1 MSILISDEIKK
12 CIYKELQSCHQS
24 IVVITAF
31 CKQNALEFMQKNCNE
46 TIKDKTLIVR
56 FQLKDII
63 NGATDLQIYEYC
75 KSHEWKMYAYFDL
88 HAKMYIFDDKNGVIG
103 SANLTNKGILLEEGG
118 NLEMAEKCEVDET
131 DIQRVNCLIK
141 GSVEMDDRIYSIMK
155 AEALDKMKNR
165 TSSELGWSKRITD
178 LFRPVENMLFVND
191 FSEYDTAKESLG
203 QKIEFLEMSKGES
216 LTEIQQAFSLCRAY
230 RWLLELLQKHGGEMY
245 FGEITVELHSALV
258 NDPKPYRKDV
268 KVLLARLL
276 EWTQELECK
285 EVIVDRPRHSQRV
298 RLSQKVN

>member
-75 KSHEWKMYAYFDL
+75 KSHEC
-88 HAKMYIFDDKNGVIG
+88 
-103 SANLTNKGILLEEGG
+103 G

-178 LFRPVENMLFVND
+178 LFRPVENMLF
-191 FSEYDTAKESLG
+191 S
-203 QKIEFLEMSKGES
+203 
-216 LTEIQQAFSLCRAY
+216 
-230 RWLLELLQKHGGEMY
+230 
-245 FGEITVELHSALV
+245 
-258 NDPKPYRKDV
+258 
-268 KVLLARLL
+268 
-276 EWTQELECK
+276 
-285 EVIVDRPRHSQRV
+285 
-298 RLSQKVN
+298 